1 MSATTDAGHRRAQ
14 RIYVMMPVSVIVD
27 FQGTPVAY
35 EMTTV
40 DFSILGVRVRGH
52 IALVPG
58 EHVECI
64 VVGSH
69 DAVPSRVIWA
79 APARPQQKRESG
91 IEFLQPF
98 KTQV

>member
-1 MSATTDAGHRRAQ
+1 MSVTTDAGNRRTQ
-14 RIYVMMPVSVIVD
+14 RIYVKMPVSVIVD

-40 DFSILGVRVRGH
+40 DFSIRGVRVQGH

-58 EHVECI
+58 EHVECV

-69 DAVPSRVIWA
+69 DPVPSRVVWA
-79 APARPQQKRESG
+79 APAGPRQKRESG
-91 IEFLQPF
+91 IEFLQPIS
-98 KTQV
+98 K